1 MRQSLIKTAV
11 TAFVFIGMTSFVQT
25 SFAADDFILPEE
37 TTVVEA
43 MDVPEQEALP
53 QQTAMPQQLVAPQQT
68 AAPQQAVAPQQ
79 TAAPQ
84 QAVAPRQV
92 AAPQRAAAPQQKAT
106 PKQKKA
112 AQRPAANYQYYPGY
126 AAPAHPHHYT
136 PTQKRTGYTREEI
149 RAMPLLSRP
158 NRPGHF
164 IGNSIRRRAGVA
176 Y

>member
-11 TAFVFIGMTSFVQT
+11 AAFVFIGMTSFVQT
-25 SFAADDFILPEE
+25 SFAADDVILPEE

-43 MDVPEQEALP
+43 MDVPEQETL
-53 QQTAMPQQLVAPQQT
+53 PQQT
-68 AAPQQAVAPQQ
+68 AAPQQAVTPQQ

>member
-11 TAFVFIGMTSFVQT
+11 AAFVFIGMTSFVQT

-53 QQTAMPQQLVAPQQT
+53 QQTAMPQQL
-68 AAPQQAVAPQQ
+68 VAPQQ

>member
-1 MRQSLIKTAV
+1 MRQFLIKTAV
-11 TAFVFIGMTSFVQT
+11 AAFVFIGMTSFVQT
-25 SFAADDFILPEE
+25 SFAADDVILPEE

-43 MDVPEQEALP
+43 MDVPEQETL
-53 QQTAMPQQLVAPQQT
+53 
-68 AAPQQAVAPQQ
+68 PQQ

>member
-11 TAFVFIGMTSFVQT
+11 AAFVFIGMTSFVQT

-37 TTVVEA
+37 TTFVEA

-68 AAPQQAVAPQQ
+68 AAPQQ
-79 TAAPQ
+79 
-84 QAVAPRQV
+84 
-92 AAPQRAAAPQQKAT
+92 KAT

-112 AQRPAANYQYYPGY
+112 AQRPAVNYQYYPGY
-126 AAPAHPHHYT
+126 AAPAHPYHYT